1 MSRQL
6 HLLLQMVLMTFVL
19 TACVDESG
27 GKKNRDVTLYISNQ
41 SGYIIQSAF
50 VSETA
55 EEDWG
60 SDELDNA
67 ILLSGISIYLEDL
80 NCNRKFDFKVKFAI
94 GVELEKFDQYI
105 YCNQS
110 IIWKVESLTEMSI
123 TGN

>member
-1 MSRQL
+1 
-6 HLLLQMVLMTFVL
+6 MVLMTFVL

-27 GKKNRDVTLYISNQ
+27 GKKNRDVALYISNQ